1 MAIVMKFQ
9 VASFRP
15 QPTGEFGRRF
25 LAVDLLNP
33 KSEILNQKSDII
45 IIGVGTNLQNPPR
58 FL

>member
-1 MAIVMKFQ
+1 MKFQ

-33 KSEILNQKSDII
+33 KLEILNQKSDII
-45 IIGVGTNLQNPPR
+45 IIIGVGTNLQSPPR

>member
-1 MAIVMKFQ
+1 MLSGIP
-9 VASFRP
+9 P

-33 KSEILNQKSDII
+33 KSEILHQKSDI